1 MTDKITKQKKRV
13 ELEFA
18 TYSTYQ
24 FSSGAYLFKPDLT
37 RRNPVVFDVADPEE
51 VVIVSGPV
59 FSEISVVHKS
69 VTTFK
74 TSEPGSF
81 IHTVRLYHTN
91 DEMQS
96 KAIRIENNFDFGDQ
110 NNHKDTDLLMRIR
123 TDLKTDNTF
132 YTDQNGFQMQKRVK
146 IDEIGLE
153 GNYYPITTM
162 TFMEDS
168 DWRVNLIVDHAMGAA
183 SWQPGLLEVMVDRRS
198 SFDDGRGMGEG
209 ILDNLPTL
217 HKYWLLMES
226 KPAQRS
232 DEVENLKL
240 PSQLANTLSQ
250 YLNYPSSKYLA
261 VSQKDSSLLDEK
273 TLLISSPL
281 PCDMHLFNLRTLSDK
296 NEPSRPLT
304 EALLILQGISGDCK
318 LNPSHNCQAVNSNSN
333 LDWQLNG
340 VKINRMT
347 KTTLTGLEQQDD
359 STLERLSDIQIK
371 DLALQTVKLN
381 F

>member
-1 MTDKITKQKKRV
+1 M
-13 ELEFA
+13 
-18 TYSTYQ
+18 
-24 FSSGAYLFKPDLT
+24 
-37 RRNPVVFDVADPEE
+37 
-51 VVIVSGPV
+51 
-59 FSEISVVHKS
+59 
-69 VTTFK
+69 
-74 TSEPGSF
+74 
-81 IHTVRLYHTN
+81 
-91 DEMQS
+91 
-96 KAIRIENNFDFGDQ
+96 
-110 NNHKDTDLLMRIR
+110 
-123 TDLKTDNTF
+123 
-132 YTDQNGFQMQKRVK
+132 
-146 IDEIGLE
+146 
-153 GNYYPITTM
+153 
-162 TFMEDS
+162 
-168 DWRVNLIVDHAMGAA
+168 
-183 SWQPGLLEVMVDRRS
+183 
-198 SFDDGRGMGEG
+198 
-209 ILDNLPTL
+209 
-217 HKYWLLMES
+217 
-226 KPAQRS
+226 
-232 DEVENLKL
+232 